1 MLASFAVALPFA
13 LAAPAPVPQTPPPE
27 TLRRAQAALDLL
39 DGRGFIGSYRVT
51 VKAHVVASG
60 EDGPEDTLEV
70 EDVTIAPDGTRTT
83 RLVRAVEDGRDVTAE
98 RLAKGNADDTQ
109 EAGDDSRAALGRGRV
124 ALGGNPPRYKLA
136 PPRLRNRA
144 ARYSF
149 APPRIR
155 NGVATA
161 EFRPVARG
169 DEAEDLGRGEIA
181 WDPATG
187 DPLWIGT
194 GLAERKVGVSELSL
208 RFEFAR
214 VGDVLYPAAIRTR
227 TKAGI
232 PLLFRLRLS
241 VDLAITDLKPL

>member
-13 LAAPAPVPQTPPPE
+13 LAAPAPVPQSPPPE

-39 DGRGFIGSYRVT
+39 DGRGFTGSYRVT
-51 VKAHVVASG
+51 VNAHVVASG

-70 EDVTIAPDGTRTT
+70 EDVTIAADGTRTT

-98 RLAKGNADDTQ
+98 RLAKGDAGEKESADGDPHDSFDLELVPLGANA
-109 EAGDDSRAALGRGRV
+109 
-124 ALGGNPPRYKLA
+124 P
-136 PPRLRNRA
+136 
-144 ARYSF
+144 RYSF

-155 NGVATA
+155 DGVAIA
-161 EFRPVARG
+161 EFRPAARG
-169 DEAEDLGRGEIA
+169 DEADDLGRGEIA

-187 DPLWIGT
+187 DPLWIDT
-194 GLAERKVGVSELSL
+194 GLAERKAGVSELSL

-214 VGDVLYPAAIRTR
+214 SDGVLYPAAIRTR

-232 PLLFRLRLS
+232 PLLFRLRLA
-241 VDLAITDLKPL
+241 VDLAITDLKPQ

>member
-13 LAAPAPVPQTPPPE
+13 LAAPAPVPQAPPPE

-39 DGRGFIGSYRVT
+39 DGRGFAGSYRVT
-51 VKAHVVASG
+51 VTAHVVASG

-98 RLAKGNADDTQ
+98 RLAKG
-109 EAGDDSRAALGRGRV
+109 EVGDKEDASGDSHDSFDLELVPLG
-124 ALGGNPPRYKLA
+124 ANTP
-136 PPRLRNRA
+136 
-144 ARYSF
+144 RYSF

-155 NGVATA
+155 DGVATA

-187 DPLWIGT
+187 DPLWIDT
-194 GLAERKVGVSELSL
+194 GLAEHKVGVSELSL

-214 VGDVLYPAAIRTR
+214 AGSVLYPAAIRTR

-241 VDLAITDLKPL
+241 VDLAITDLKPQ

>member
-1 MLASFAVALPFA
+1 MLASLAVALPFA

-39 DGRGFIGSYRVT
+39 DGRGFAGSYRVT
-51 VKAHVVASG
+51 IKAHVVASG

-98 RLAKGNADDTQ
+98 RLAKGDADETDA
-109 EAGDDSRAALGRGRV
+109 AGDESHDSFDLELVPLG
-124 ALGGNPPRYKLA
+124 ANA
-136 PPRLRNRA
+136 P
-144 ARYSF
+144 RYSF

-155 NGVATA
+155 DGVATA

-181 WDPATG
+181 WDPASG
-187 DPLWIGT
+187 DPLWIAT
-194 GLAERKVGVSELSL
+194 GLAEHKAGVSELSL

-214 VGDVLYPAAIRTR
+214 VGSVLYPAAIRTR